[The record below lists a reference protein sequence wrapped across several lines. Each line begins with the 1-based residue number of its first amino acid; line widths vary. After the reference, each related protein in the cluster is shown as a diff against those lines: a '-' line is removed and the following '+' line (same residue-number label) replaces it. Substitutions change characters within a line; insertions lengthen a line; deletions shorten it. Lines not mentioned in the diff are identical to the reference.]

1 MAKVPTFLREA
12 TGLVRTFS
20 WYDALI
26 LSLAVTGPTLF
37 GISSQEGYVYPNGIG
52 ANLTTAAIIG
62 FFFMIPLGLAYY
74 IFSTQ
79 MPRSGGDYIWLGR
92 SLHPVLGFIGGWAMF
107 LSFVLLLAS
116 AMTTEAYVVIPNVAV
131 SLGYAWS
138 SPGLVTWG
146 QNFVSGSAS
155 AVNLVVFGTT
165 MISILIS
172 IAIISFGPRLY
183 SRIMILLGIIIFLAT
198 FIFIGGYLFATPSS
212 FAAGLSSMTNG
223 GTTVSGTIAQ
233 ATSSGAA
240 FVPITLGA
248 TLFAVPFGVLLF
260 NGFNYSA
267 YIGGE
272 VKNPKRSQLWGILI
286 ALAICGVLDI
296 TGIYAVLRAQT
307 YPFAQAAFALAGAG
321 KFSLGVT
328 PWAPVFIGAVVGNPY
343 LDSIVAFGFLIFNIW
358 WAAGLLLTATR
369 YVFAFSFDR
378 IFPTAFA
385 DINPRFHFPLK
396 ATVLTLALAAVFTY
410 VTIYT
415 SYFSQLVNVVTIWT
429 IVWIMV
435 GISAIVLP
443 FWKKNLAQGLPGGG
457 YLLPVFGGLTIIG
470 MGATFYWSA
479 TIPAI
484 GAVGPFASAFIVAIF
499 ALAVVIYAVR
509 YYYFKG
515 KGVDITTTLKEIPPE

>member
-1 MAKVPTFLREA
+1 LAKAPTFLREA
-12 TGLVRTFS
+12 TGLIRTFS

-52 ANLTTAAIIG
+52 ADLTLSAVIG
-62 FFFMIPLGLAYY
+62 FFFMIPLGITYY
-74 IFSTQ
+74 IYSTQ

-92 SLHPVLGFIGGWAMF
+92 SLHPILGFVGGWAMF

-116 AMTTEAYVVIPNVAV
+116 AMTTEPYVVIPNVAV
-131 SLGYAWS
+131 ALGYAWHNA
-138 SPGLVTWG
+138 GLVSWG
-146 QNFVSGSAS
+146 VNFPPN
-155 AVNLVVFGTT
+155 NLIVFVTT
-165 MISILIS
+165 MLSILVS
-172 IAIISFGPRLY
+172 VAIISFGPRVY
-183 SRIMILLGIIIFLAT
+183 SRIMILMAAVIFLAT
-198 FIFIGGYLFATPSS
+198 FIFIGAYAAATPSS
-212 FAAGLSSMTNG
+212 FAAGLSTMTSG
-223 GTTVSGTIAQ
+223 GTTVNATISA
-233 ATSSGAA
+233 AASSGSPYI
-240 FVPITLGA
+240 PITWGA

-267 YIGGE
+267 YISGE

-296 TGIYAVLRAQT
+296 VGIFSVMRAQT
-307 YPFAQAAFALAGAG
+307 YPFAQAAFALASSG

-328 PWAPVFIGAVVGNPY
+328 PWAPVSIQAVVNNAY
-343 LDSIVAFGFLIFNIW
+343 LVSIVAIGFLIFNIW

-385 DINPRFHFPLK
+385 DVNPRFHFPLK
-396 ATVLTLALAAVFTY
+396 ATVLTLVIAAIFTY
-410 VTIYT
+410 ITIYT
-415 SYFSQLVNVVTIWT
+415 SYFSQLVNTVTIWT

-435 GISAIVLP
+435 GVSAILLP
-443 FWKKNLAQGLPGGG
+443 FWKKGLAQGLPGGRVV
-457 YLLPVFGGLTIIG
+457 LPVAGFLTILG

-484 GAVGPFASAFIVAIF
+484 GAVGTTALAFIGGIF
-499 ALAVVIYAVR
+499 ALAAVIYAAR

-515 KGVDITTTLKEIPPE
+515 KGLDITASLKEIPPE